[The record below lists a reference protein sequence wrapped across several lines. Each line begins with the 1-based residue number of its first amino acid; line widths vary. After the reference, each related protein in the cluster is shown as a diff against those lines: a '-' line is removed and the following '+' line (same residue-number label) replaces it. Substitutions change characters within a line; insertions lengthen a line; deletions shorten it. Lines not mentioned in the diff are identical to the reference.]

1 MRKTKILAVLLA
13 VTVVATGC
21 GSSSDQSVDGTWPS
35 KITFGFVPS
44 NEQEHLQDQVQ
55 PFMQV
60 LEEALGIEVEGVV
73 EKAKASLKPMY
84 DPLNKK
90 IRN

>member
-1 MRKTKILAVLLA
+1 MRATRILAVLLA

-21 GSSSDQSVDGTWPS
+21 GSSDDQAVDGTWPS

-55 PFMQV
+55 PFMRV
-60 LEEALGIEVEGVV
+60 LEEASVLRSRV
-73 EKAKASLKPMY
+73 
-84 DPLNKK
+84 
-90 IRN
+90 